1 MNPWYNE
8 LLIMWYGLWCMVF
21 GILKV
26 QYVMVTQNLYMKFI
40 QCDHITCNIIFLNPF
55 HILFVDIL
63 FHGQWFIIQQ
73 VVTWL
78 CISP

>member
-1 MNPWYNE
+1 
-8 LLIMWYGLWCMVF
+8 MVF

-55 HILFVDIL
+55 HILFVNIL
-63 FHGQWFIIQQ
+63 FHGQ
-73 VVTWL
+73 
-78 CISP
+78 

>member
-1 MNPWYNE
+1 
-8 LLIMWYGLWCMVF
+8 MVF

-63 FHGQWFIIQQ
+63 FHGQ
-73 VVTWL
+73 
-78 CISP
+78 